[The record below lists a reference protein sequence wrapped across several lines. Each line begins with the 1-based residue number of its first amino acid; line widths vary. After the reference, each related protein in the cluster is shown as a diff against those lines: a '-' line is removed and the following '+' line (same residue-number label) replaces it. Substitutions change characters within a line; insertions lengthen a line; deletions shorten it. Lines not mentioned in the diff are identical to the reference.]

1 MSCQAST
8 QTNARH
14 SLSNSEIFVRSVTP
28 VETTQ
33 HERNHQPP
41 ADRRPN
47 HSDGNPVIRCAR
59 TPSLTIAEVTL
70 PPNYRVPKHD
80 HEPPHIV
87 VVLDGAIRDHTRAGS
102 QDLTAG
108 WIRYSPGAQTHF
120 VQSLEHGARVVI
132 LEASGFPP
140 LDLARSVY
148 VNGEIAG
155 PIVEHLQE
163 QLFCSPFASPADV
176 EESAIALFT
185 MVRTQSRRGAA
196 LRYAWLNDIKERL
209 ADPSPSLGG
218 LAAIAGCHP
227 TFLSRT
233 FRATY
238 GVSIGE
244 YRRRKQVQT
253 AWRLLADPG
262 VPLSVVAARGGY
274 TDQSHMT
281 RTFRRTLGDTPG
293 AIRTRLIARAV
304 PSWFASHEVSVL
316 A

>member
-1 MSCQAST
+1 MW
-8 QTNARH
+8 
-14 SLSNSEIFVRSVTP
+14 SVTL
-28 VETTQ
+28 VSTTK
-33 HERNHQPP
+33 HDRNHSG
-41 ADRRPN
+41 R
-47 HSDGNPVIRCAR
+47 NPVIRCAR

-70 PPNYRVPKHD
+70 PPNFRVPKHD

-87 VVLDGAIRDHTRAGS
+87 VVLGGAIRDHTRTGS
-102 QDLTAG
+102 QDLREG
-108 WIRYSPGAQTHF
+108 WLRYSPGAQTHF
-120 VQSLEHGARVVI
+120 VQSLESGARVVI
-132 LEASGFPP
+132 LEAAGFPP
-140 LDLARSVY
+140 RDLARSVY
-148 VNGEIAG
+148 VGPKIAG
-155 PIVEHLQE
+155 PIVEHLHE

-196 LRYAWLNDIKERL
+196 LQYAWLNDIKERL
-209 ADPSPSLGG
+209 ADTHPSLRN
-218 LAAIAGCHP
+218 LAAVAGCHP

-253 AWRLLADPG
+253 VWRLLADPL
-262 VPLSVVAARGGY
+262 VPLSVVAARAGY

-293 AIRTRLIARAV
+293 AIRTRLVTRAV
-304 PSWFASHEVSVL
+304 PSWFASHELSVL
-316 A
+316 S